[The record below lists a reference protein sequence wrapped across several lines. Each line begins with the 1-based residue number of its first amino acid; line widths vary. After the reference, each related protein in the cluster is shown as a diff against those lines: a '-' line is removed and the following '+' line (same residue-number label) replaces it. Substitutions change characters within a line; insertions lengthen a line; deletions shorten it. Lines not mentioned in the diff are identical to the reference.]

1 MIEVDYE
8 EESDLENDSD
18 PGQVH
23 TSSHIDTSESNP
35 QNLEIFKKIPWILK
49 EMEMMVKIDLE
60 SDKGFKNLNK
70 SSQKDQIDPNSPEV
84 PGNNRFPEGETA
96 EGDNDEEM

>member
-1 MIEVDYE
+1 MNFERDG
-8 EESDLENDSD
+8 DDGEN
-18 PGQVH
+18 
-23 TSSHIDTSESNP
+23 
-35 QNLEIFKKIPWILK
+35 
-49 EMEMMVKIDLE
+49 IDLE

-96 EGDNDEEM
+96 EGDNDEGDVDDKNTKFLSQIMSQDLISPTKAGKT